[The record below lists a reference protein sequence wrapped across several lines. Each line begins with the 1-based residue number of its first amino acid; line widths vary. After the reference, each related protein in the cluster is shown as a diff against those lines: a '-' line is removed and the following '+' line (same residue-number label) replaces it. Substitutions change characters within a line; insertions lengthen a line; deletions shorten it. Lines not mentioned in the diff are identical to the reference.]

1 MDRREFL
8 RTAGVTGV
16 AGGITGGPAR
26 AFVPAHNW
34 DKYDFGSGPPITD
47 RLNQG
52 PFPQY
57 PPEEVVPGS
66 SVVMATTPSKEIV
79 ASFGR
84 GLITYITADMGRAEI
99 QSDNIPQAIED
110 LVRVPLGQK
119 LYLRPTWRE
128 VQPRPGRLEFPDY
141 WKLTFDL
148 AAKHGKRVAFRIQM
162 RAPDYEE
169 EALPDFVLEKVP
181 MMKLQGEWKGSPTA
195 TRHRKTYFEPRYDHP
210 AFQSAFEEL
219 NGLLAAELNGNPLVE
234 FMDTFMYGFWG
245 EGHTWPFTNNPFPDY
260 ATAERTWINMFEL
273 QLKHWTKTPLATN
286 TQPDFSRVGN
296 SEVVDRTIRSYNW
309 LRTDTIFVENEQI
322 EAIGNRPPWIA
333 AIVEVGMSDGSP
345 GSLRIS
351 GGIPYT
357 DNEITH
363 VMDAGAN
370 YWSLWNF
377 HHIKAEHIM
386 NYYRQYPQLIDEIG
400 RRIGYRV
407 RPSLVWE
414 YEKDGSPGLVIGFAN
429 DGIAGVPGVL
439 RVTLAS
445 NDGKI
450 AVGGSLDPGYPLP
463 GKIRQAQFDLP
474 RGTNWEGLRLKAEI
488 EVKGMRYPVRWDCH
502 QELENDGS
510 LHLRTNLGSH

>member
-8 RTAGVTGV
+8 RTAGLTGV

-57 PPEEVVPGS
+57 PPEEVLPGG
-66 SVVMATTPSKEIV
+66 SVVMATTPAKEIV

-141 WKLTFDL
+141 WKLTFEL
-148 AAKHGKRVAFRIQM
+148 AAKHGKRVDFRIQM
-162 RAPDYEE
+162 RAPDYED
-169 EALPDFVLEKVP
+169 EALPEFVLEKVP
-181 MMKLQGEWKGSPTA
+181 MVKLQGEWKGSPNA

-219 NGLLAAELNGNPLVE
+219 NGLLAAELNGNPMVE

-260 ATAERTWINMFEL
+260 ATAERTWIDMFEL

-333 AIVEVGMSDGSP
+333 AIVEVGMSDGST

-351 GGIPYT
+351 EGIPYA
-357 DNEITH
+357 DNEIVH
-363 VMDAGAN
+363 VMDVGAN

-386 NYYRQYPQLIDEIG
+386 NYYRQYPQSMDEIG

-439 RVTLAS
+439 RATLAS

-463 GKIRQAQFDLP
+463 GKIRQAQFVLP

-502 QELENDGS
+502 QQLEDDGS
-510 LHLRTNLGSH
+510 LHLRRNIGSD